1 MLIIMSLTFV
11 ACEPKDVNDDENKD
25 KIENK
30 DDQTGDENKNDQ
42 TEDENKN
49 DQTED
54 ENKDDQTG
62 DDVKSNCEF
71 FAANFSIDKFGKAIY
86 VFEFATNGLDIANA
100 KGTGEYIVIMMYAEP
115 TKDGFPASKTYNFIS
130 FEDLTY
136 MDTWE
141 ECVMGAYAMEEN
153 SLVGTFAYVIEND
166 KAVDILLCTGGNI
179 KFDGNTTN
187 GTMTANLELTSGM
200 TNEVSEKEFIYNG
213 KFTIK
218 EAREAAPSRVMKL
231 NR

>member
-1 MLIIMSLTFV
+1 MKKLFYSFFMLIIMSLTFV
-11 ACEPKDVNDDENKD
+11 ACEPKDVNNDENKD

-42 TEDENKN
+42 T
-49 DQTED
+49 
-54 ENKDDQTG
+54 G

-71 FAANFSIDKFGKAIY
+71 FAANYSIDELGKAIY

-130 FEDLTY
+130 FEDLAY

-141 ECVMGAYAMEEN
+141 ECVMGAYVMDEN
-153 SLVGTFAYVIEND
+153 SNWVEI
-166 KAVDILLCTGGNI
+166 I
-179 KFDGNTTN
+179 
-187 GTMTANLELTSGM
+187 
-200 TNEVSEKEFIYNG
+200 
-213 KFTIK
+213 
-218 EAREAAPSRVMKL
+218 
-231 NR
+231 